1 MITHEAGPRGTR
13 PSWGK
18 SSRCG
23 PPTTRG
29 AVTWLFPRWRDRG
42 LRTIG
47 RMPETALPDPQ
58 PPRHA
63 RWRRAS
69 MAVLVAALLA
79 AVGAAAGAQGR
90 GADALVLEAREA
102 WRRGDAQR
110 LEALR
115 ERVDAAGH
123 PLATWVDYWALNR
136 RLRDARADEVEAFFA
151 RHRGSY
157 VEDRLRNDWLLEL
170 GRRRDWA
177 GFEHELP
184 RFRMND
190 DREVHCHA
198 WSAAHAR
205 GVDVGERARAA
216 WLAQRDADDGCQ
228 LLARTLL
235 ADGVFTADDVW
246 RKVRLAVEQSRAAA
260 ARQAL
265 ALLDP
270 APTPPPAGWWDHPER
285 LLARAPASRRGDRFD
300 EVAVARLAAIDAE
313 RAAQALAAGPASRLP
328 AGSAAWAWGQVA
340 RWSAIERAPQAL
352 ERYARAQALAG
363 HGAGIGSDDAL
374 AWHVRAALREATPQ
388 WATVRD
394 AIDAMS
400 ETTRADATWT
410 YWRARAEL
418 ALAPDGDPG
427 VAARAAAR
435 AALAGI
441 ASQMHFYG
449 KLAAEELGRPLALP
463 PRPRAPS
470 TDERAAARRH
480 AGLARALHAFA
491 LGLRSEGVREWNF
504 SLIGMDDRALLA
516 AAELACEREVWD
528 RCIHTSERTR
538 SEIDV
543 AQRFPTP
550 FRAQVLARAD
560 ASGVDPAYVY
570 GLIRQESRFVTDA
583 RSHAGASGLMQ
594 LMPATARSIARRLG
608 LAFTPRMVDDLE
620 TNLTLGTGYL
630 REVLDD
636 FDGSAA
642 LAAAAYNAGPA
653 RPRRWRDGP
662 EVETAIWAESIPFGE
677 TRDYVKKVLS
687 NAAYYAA
694 QLADRPPS
702 LRALL
707 GAGHGAAAA
716 GADAGR
722 TEP

>member
-1 MITHEAGPRGTR
+1 MAEPA
-13 PSWGK
+13 
-18 SSRCG
+18 
-23 PPTTRG
+23 PPT
-29 AVTWLFPRWRDRG
+29 PR
-42 LRTIG
+42 
-47 RMPETALPDPQ
+47 
-58 PPRHA
+58 PPRPA

-69 MAVLVAALLA
+69 IAALVSSLLA
-79 AVGAAAGAQGR
+79 AGSAGAQGH

-102 WRRGDAQR
+102 WRRGDAPR
-110 LEALR
+110 LEALH

-123 PLATWVDYWALNR
+123 PLAPWVDYWALSR
-136 RLRDARADEVEAFFA
+136 RLRDTGAGEVEAFYA
-151 RHRGSY
+151 RRSGSY

-177 GFEHELP
+177 RFERELP
-184 RFRMND
+184 RFRIND

-198 WSAAHAR
+198 LSAAHAR
-205 GVDVGERARAA
+205 GVDVGDRARAA

-270 APTPPPAGWWDHPER
+270 APALPTGWWDRPER
-285 LLARAPASRRGDRFD
+285 LLARVPASRRGDRLD
-300 EVAVARLAAIDAE
+300 ELAVARLAAIDAD
-313 RAAQALAAGPASRLP
+313 RAAQALEAGPASRLP

-352 ERYARAQALAG
+352 ERYARAQALARRG
-363 HGAGIGSDDAL
+363 GDMGSDDAL
-374 AWHVRAALREATPQ
+374 AWQVRAALREATPQ

-394 AIDAMS
+394 AIDAMP
-400 ETTRADATWT
+400 ETMRADAAWV

-418 ALAPDGDPG
+418 ALAPDGDAG

-441 ASQMHFYG
+441 ATQMHFYG
-449 KLAAEELGRPLALP
+449 KLAAEELDRPLALP
-463 PRPRAPS
+463 PRPRPPS
-470 TDERAAARRH
+470 ADERAAARRH

-504 SLIGMDDRALLA
+504 SLLGMDDRELLA
-516 AAELACEREVWD
+516 AADLACEREVWD

-543 AQRFPTP
+543 GQRFPLP
-550 FRAQVLARAD
+550 YREQVLARAD
-560 ASGVDPAYVY
+560 ASGVDAAYVY

-594 LMPATARSIARRLG
+594 VMPATARSVARRLG
-608 LAFTPRMVDDLE
+608 MAFTPRMLDDLE

-630 REVLDD
+630 RQVLDD

-642 LAAAAYNAGPA
+642 LAAAAYNAGPG

-694 QLADRPPS
+694 RLADRPPS

-707 GAGHGAAAA
+707 GARIGAAAA
-716 GADAGR
+716 ESGGL
-722 TEP
+722 EP

>member
-1 MITHEAGPRGTR
+1 MI
-13 PSWGK
+13 
-18 SSRCG
+18 
-23 PPTTRG
+23 G
-29 AVTWLFPRWRDRG
+29 AF
-42 LRTIG
+42 
-47 RMPETALPDPQ
+47 
-58 PPRHA
+58 
-63 RWRRAS
+63 
-69 MAVLVAALLA
+69 AATLMA
-79 AVGAAAGAQGR
+79 AVGACAAPDR
-90 GADALVLEAREA
+90 EADALVLEARDA
-102 WRRGDAQR
+102 WRQGDARR
-110 LEALR
+110 LEVLR
-115 ERVDAAGH
+115 RRVDAAGH
-123 PLATWVDYWALNR
+123 PLAPWVDYWALNR
-136 RLRDARADEVEAFFA
+136 RLHEAGADEVEAFYA

-170 GRRRDWA
+170 GRRRDWVR
-177 GFEHELP
+177 FEVELP

-198 WSAAHAR
+198 LAAAHAR
-205 GVDVGERARAA
+205 GVDVGDRARAA
-216 WLAQRDADDGCQ
+216 WQAQRDADGGCHQ
-228 LLARTLL
+228 LARTLL
-235 ADGVFTADDVW
+235 ADAVFTADDVW

-265 ALLDP
+265 ALI
-270 APTPPPAGWWDHPER
+270 APGSALPTDWWDRPQRVLE
-285 LLARAPASRRGDRFD
+285 RAPASRRGDRLD
-300 EVAVARLAAIDAE
+300 ELAVARLAAIDAA
-313 RAAQALAAGPASRLP
+313 RAAQSLDEGPASRLP
-328 AGSAAWAWGQVA
+328 AESAAWAWGQAA

-352 ERYARAQALAG
+352 DRYARAQALARG
-363 HGAGIGSDDAL
+363 AGGSAGIGSDDAL
-374 AWHVRAALREATPQ
+374 AWLVRAALREATPQ

-394 AIDAMS
+394 AIDAMP
-400 ETTRADATWT
+400 EAMRADPAWV
-410 YWRARAEL
+410 YWRARADL
-418 ALAPDGDPG
+418 ALAPQGDAG

-441 ASQMHFYG
+441 ATQMHFYG

-463 PRPRAPS
+463 PPPRAPS
-470 TDERAAARRH
+470 ADERAAARRH

-504 SLIGMDDRALLA
+504 SLIGMDDRELLA
-516 AAELACEREVWD
+516 AAELACQRELWD

-538 SEIDV
+538 SEIDI

-550 FRAQVLARAD
+550 YRDQVLARAG

-570 GLIRQESRFVTDA
+570 GLIRQESRFVADA

-594 LMPATARSIARRLG
+594 LMPGTARSIARRLG
-608 LAFTPRMVDDLE
+608 LSFTPPMVDDLE

-636 FDGSAA
+636 FDGSVA

-653 RPRRWRDGP
+653 RPRRWRAGP

-694 QLADRPPS
+694 RLADRPPS

-707 GAGHGAAAA
+707 GPRSGAAAA
-716 GADAGR
+716 EAAR
-722 TEP
+722 AEP